1 MKILFERLEL
11 TAPVADLLA
20 GRVEVLYAKSHQDR

>member
-11 TAPVADLLA
+11 TAPLADLLA
-20 GRVEVLYAKSHQDR
+20 GRLGRAVDGR